1 MKAEQLIQFED
12 AIAEDYKKGLIR
24 NPIHLSGTGNEQELI
39 NIFKKI
45 KKNDW
50 VFSTHR
56 NHYHAL
62 LKSNNPKWV
71 KEQIYKS
78 SMHINSRK
86 YKFFTSSI
94 VGGCIPIALGVAL
107 ANRLKGSK
115 DMVYCFIGDMASQ
128 MGIFHE
134 CIMYS
139 DGRKLPIEYIVE
151 NNELGVETPTMY
163 AWGTKWHNL
172 ELVKEIDYKRKHPHY
187 GVYDKDGKRAWVN
200 F

>member
-1 MKAEQLIQFED
+1 MKKEDLIKFEEN
-12 AIAEDYKKGLIR
+12 IKKDYESGLIR

-71 KEQIYKS
+71 KKAIYKS
-78 SMHINSRK
+78 SMHVNSRK
-86 YKFFTSSI
+86 YRFFTSSI
-94 VGGCIPIALGVAL
+94 VGGCCSIALGVAL
-107 ANRLKGSK
+107 DLKLKKSK
-115 DMVYCFIGDMASQ
+115 SKVYCFIGDMAAR
-128 MGIFHE
+128 MGIFRE
-134 CIMYS
+134 CY
-139 DGRKLPIEYIVE
+139 DYAEGFNLPVQYIIED
-151 NNELGVETPTMY
+151 NGLGVQTPTQKV
-163 AWGTKWHNL
+163 W
-172 ELVKEIDYKRKHPHY
+172 
-187 GVYDKDGKRAWVN
+187 GKRWKGDKTRIIRYRRKYPHHGAGMWVN